1 MTRFDRYGL
10 SIWATLS
17 LLVVVLVAEFAITSF
32 GVAADLE
39 REVEAAHL
47 RFLQE
52 DQCYICHLDE
62 DYLPEDF
69 LLDDAHM
76 QAGLSCSGCHG
87 GDPTSDDEDVSMSA
101 AAGFVG
107 VPSRAEMSEFCGR
120 CHSSIEFMRQF
131 QPRIATD
138 QVSQYY
144 TSVHGIKLREGD
156 GKVAACT
163 SCHSAHGILPASD
176 ARSSVYASNVPATC
190 QKCHS
195 DSDYMA
201 GYEIATNQYEKYA
214 KSVHGVALL
223 ENEDTG
229 SPACNDCHGNHG
241 ATPPGVGSLSQVCG
255 ECHVNNMLYFEASSM
270 AKPFEEHDLV
280 ACEECH
286 GNHEVQRTFDD
297 MVGIGDDSV
306 CLNCHEK
313 GDVGYAVADTIRLH
327 LAELTT
333 IYHATVVKQEEVQHK
348 GMDDVEIEF
357 LLQEA
362 HQSLIQARTLV
373 HTFDPQKVGLKT
385 AEGVKKA
392 DEAMVLAEESIKDHF
407 IRRRGLGFATLF
419 ITLLVVALILKIR
432 QLDH

>member
-1 MTRFDRYGL
+1 MTRFNRYRL
-10 SIWATLS
+10 SIWAALS
-17 LLVVVLVAEFAITSF
+17 LLVVALVAEFGTTSV

-39 REVEAAHL
+39 GEVEAAHL

-69 LLDDAHM
+69 LLDDTHM
-76 QAGLSCSGCHG
+76 QGWLSCSGCHG
-87 GDPTSDDEDVSMSA
+87 GDPTSDDEDVSMSV

-107 VPSRAEMSEFCGR
+107 VPSRAEMPEFCGR

-131 QPRIATD
+131 QPRITTD
-138 QVSQYY
+138 QVDQYY
-144 TSVHGIKLREGD
+144 TSIHGIKLRDGD
-156 GKVAACT
+156 GKVATCAN
-163 SCHSAHGILPASD
+163 CHSAHGILPASD

-190 QKCHS
+190 KKCHS

-201 GYEIATNQYEKYA
+201 GYNIGTNQYEKYA

-241 ATPPGVGSLSQVCG
+241 ATPPGVGSLAKVCG
-255 ECHVNNMLYFEASSM
+255 ECHVNNMEYFEASAM
-270 AKPFEEHDLV
+270 AEPFEEHDLV
-280 ACEECH
+280 ACEACH
-286 GNHEVQRTFDD
+286 GNHEVRPTFDG

-313 GDVGYAVADTIRLH
+313 GDMGYAVADTIRLH

-333 IYHATVVKQEEVQHK
+333 IYDATVVKQEDVQHK

-362 HQSLIQARTLV
+362 NQSLIQARTLV

>member
-1 MTRFDRYGL
+1 LTRYERYRL
-10 SIWATLS
+10 SISATLS
-17 LLVVVLVAEFAITSF
+17 LLVVALAAVFVTMSF

-39 REVEAAHL
+39 GGVEAEHL
-47 RFLQE
+47 RFLKD
-52 DQCYICHLDE
+52 DQCFICHLDE
-62 DYLPEDF
+62 DYLPEGF
-69 LLDDAHM
+69 LLEDAHM

-87 GDPTSDDEDVSMSA
+87 GDPTSDDEDVSMSV

-107 VPSRAEMSEFCGR
+107 APSRAEMTEFCGR

-156 GKVAACT
+156 GKVADCT

-176 ARSSVYASNVPATC
+176 GRSSVYALNVPATC
-190 QKCHS
+190 QKCHG
-195 DSDYMA
+195 DADYMA
-201 GYEIATNQYEKYA
+201 EYNIATNQYEKYD
-214 KSVHGVALL
+214 KNVHGVALL
-223 ENEDTG
+223 ENQDAG

-255 ECHVNNMLYFEASSM
+255 ECHVNNMQYFQASAM

-280 ACEECH
+280 ACEACH
-286 GNHEVQRTFDD
+286 GNHEVQRTYDD

-306 CLNCHEK
+306 CLDCHEK

-327 LAELTT
+327 LAGLTT
-333 IYHATVVKQEEVQHK
+333 IYDAAVVRQEEVQHK

-373 HTFDPQKVGLKT
+373 HTFDPQKVGLKI
-385 AEGVKKA
+385 AEGVQKA
-392 DEAMVLAEESIKDHF
+392 DEALVLGQESIKDHF

-419 ITLLVVALILKIR
+419 ITLLVVALILKIS

>member
-1 MTRFDRYGL
+1 
-10 SIWATLS
+10 
-17 LLVVVLVAEFAITSF
+17 
-32 GVAADLE
+32 
-39 REVEAAHL
+39 
-47 RFLQE
+47 
-52 DQCYICHLDE
+52 
-62 DYLPEDF
+62 
-69 LLDDAHM
+69 
-76 QAGLSCSGCHG
+76 
-87 GDPTSDDEDVSMSA
+87 
-101 AAGFVG
+101 
-107 VPSRAEMSEFCGR
+107 
-120 CHSSIEFMRQF
+120 MRQF

-156 GKVAACT
+156 SKVAACT
-163 SCHSAHGILPASD
+163 GCHSAHGILPASD

-190 QKCHS
+190 KKCHG

-201 GYEIATNQYEKYA
+201 EYKIPTNQYEKYA

-255 ECHVNNMLYFEASSM
+255 ECHVNNMQYFEASRM
-270 AKPFEEHDLV
+270 AKPFAEHDLV
-280 ACEECH
+280 ACEACH
-286 GNHEVQRTFDD
+286 GNHEVQRTHDD

-306 CLNCHEK
+306 CLDCHEK
-313 GDVGYAVADTIRLH
+313 GDGGYAVADTIRLH

-333 IYHATVVKQEEVQHK
+333 VYDAAVVKQEEVQHK

-373 HTFDPQKVGLKT
+373 HTFDVEKVGLKT
-385 AEGVKKA
+385 EEGVKKA
-392 DEAMVLAEESIKDHF
+392 DEAMVLALESIKDHF

-419 ITLLVVALILKIR
+419 ITLLVVALILKIK